1 MKPDLSNKTD
11 STAAV
16 LITAAVLCLS
26 AHSSTA
32 AYPSAPEIRKS
43 SLVVALEDY
52 AVAPLSS
59 RTLLEYPPR
68 LNPAGPLARINFLR
82 QEAVLQGMPHQRFFV
97 CDLNRNLYIL
107 DPTQREFVPYIN
119 FEEVFGRFDNNPGYA
134 GGLVT
139 FAFDPDYASN
149 GRFFT
154 SHTEDPL
161 KPGPV
166 IITNGSLPGLSL
178 AAYSASPSVDPPVGD
193 VVRHA
198 VVIEWTDLNVS
209 NSSFEGTAREILR
222 IGFSG
227 NVHPVGDMLF
237 NPTAR
242 RGDPDWG
249 NLYIACGDG
258 GAGESPDERH
268 HLPQRLDALQGKIL
282 RITPDLGLRPDDL
295 LSANGR
301 YRIPSANL
309 DQNPFL
315 NRVSGNFRPE
325 IYALGF
331 RNPHRLA
338 WSPELGGL
346 LTSDIGLNSWEEV
359 NLVRKADNHGYAER
373 EGPEQLFIGGD
384 VHGRTGSQVG
394 IPFPEAHD
402 ELRVPGLDQPLVPRY
417 PVLRYSH
424 WDGDAIAGGFVYRG
438 TAIPPL
444 QGKFVF
450 ADITTGRIFI
460 SDVRAMKEADGG
472 GRRESG
478 TIEELRVSQGGLEV
492 RVFDLLS
499 REYRRRGGT
508 SRDALPGGCGGLAT
522 SGADSEGLPYGCG
535 RADVRIAEDAEGEL
549 YLLSKSDGVIRK
561 LAGTAVPVQFEPPKL
576 HPQGLMLRWRR
587 LQGITVR
594 LQTIDS
600 LGWGQWRTLDVPV
613 VQSGGWA
620 ESIVPRDPGDRF
632 YRLQQAGDE

>member
-346 LTSDIGLNSWEEV
+346 LTSDIGLNSWRRSTWCAKPTTMDMRRERGRSSCSSAEMCMAGQEV
-359 NLVRKADNHGYAER
+359 RSA
-373 EGPEQLFIGGD
+373 
-384 VHGRTGSQVG
+384 S
-394 IPFPEAHD
+394 PFQK
-402 ELRVPGLDQPLVPRY
+402 LMTNFGCLDSISLSSPATRCC
-417 PVLRYSH
+417 
-424 WDGDAIAGGFVYRG
+424 A
-438 TAIPPL
+438 TAIGMVMRSL
-444 QGKFVF
+444 
-450 ADITTGRIFI
+450 
-460 SDVRAMKEADGG
+460 
-472 GRRESG
+472 
-478 TIEELRVSQGGLEV
+478 
-492 RVFDLLS
+492 
-499 REYRRRGGT
+499 
-508 SRDALPGGCGGLAT
+508 
-522 SGADSEGLPYGCG
+522 EGLCTGAQPSRRS
-535 RADVRIAEDAEGEL
+535 RA
-549 YLLSKSDGVIRK
+549 SSFSP
-561 LAGTAVPVQFEPPKL
+561 TSPPGAFSSATCA
-576 HPQGLMLRWRR
+576 P
-587 LQGITVR
+587 
-594 LQTIDS
+594 
-600 LGWGQWRTLDVPV
+600 
-613 VQSGGWA
+613 
-620 ESIVPRDPGDRF
+620 
-632 YRLQQAGDE
+632 